1 LRGRG
6 TRVFQAVELDGNG
19 EPNGSG
25 VVLKDFWID
34 SDRMRE
40 GNILR
45 SLHKAAD
52 DADKKLVER
61 HFLTTICHGD
71 VRIGPIFDDTANALM
86 RGLEIPKDYGSLFKL
101 QRHPIVQ
108 NFTPATGSEG
118 LRATAR
124 VQNPNRRHQRYEHK
138 THYRI
143 VFKEIGT
150 AIDSMESFPDVMNV
164 LKDIAGG
171 AFYGTLHL

>member
-1 LRGRG
+1 M
-6 TRVFQAVELDGNG
+6 
-19 EPNGSG
+19 PNGPG
-25 VVLKDFWID
+25 VVLKDFWIN

-45 SLHKAAD
+45 SLHEAAD
-52 DADKKLVER
+52 NEDKKLVEK

-71 VRIGPIFDDTANALM
+71 VRIEPIFDDTANALM
-86 RGLEIPKDYGSLFKL
+86 RGLEIPKDNGSLFKL
-101 QRHPIVQ
+101 QRHPIMQ
-108 NFTPATGSEG
+108 NPKPATGSKG

-143 VFKEIGT
+143 VFKEICT
-150 AIDSMESFPDVMNV
+150 AIDNMESLPEVMNV
-164 LKDIAGG
+164 LTDIAGG
-171 AFYGTLHL
+171 TFYGTVHL